1 MNLRE
6 LRDRID
12 EIDAKILE
20 LVNKRAELVLE
31 VGKIKL
37 REKKKYYVPEREE
50 EICQRLLKENKGHLS
65 NKLIKD
71 IYQQIMSASL
81 SLQQEINSKERGQ
94 S

>member
-50 EICQRLLKENKGHLS
+50 EIYQRLLKENKGPLS